1 MKIINHKKPAALIL
15 ILFFLSLFNLTAQA
29 KPEPLPQSL
38 PLECSNIP
46 GKKDKLCVIQTQSPY
61 GPYDEVVFYHMKK
74 NGAVFLLGS
83 QSGGV
88 ATFGGFDFSTTG
100 VYMWVGWAEEGHPHF
115 EFYQTSKFIE
125 NGTRAKALEILGD
138 YYFTGFEKF
147 SDTGEVIYSLD
158 DGAFEDCDKAGK
170 DVSYKINPETS
181 EKYCIKRFN
190 INHPN

>member
-1 MKIINHKKPAALIL
+1 MKILDQKTPPLIL
-15 ILFFLSLFNLTAQA
+15 IILFSLLFNFSALAEQ
-29 KPEPLPQSL
+29 EPLPKSL
-38 PLECSNIP
+38 PLECSDIP
-46 GKKDKLCVIQTQSPY
+46 TRQDKICFIETESPY
-61 GPYDEVVFYHMKK
+61 GPYDDVVFYHMNK
-74 NGAVFLLGS
+74 NGSVFLLGS
-83 QSGGV
+83 QSGDV
-88 ATFGGFDFSTTG
+88 ATFGGFDFSPSG
-100 VYMWVGWAEEGHPHF
+100 IYMWLEWAEEGHPHF
-115 EFYQTSKFIE
+115 EFFKTSTFIN
-125 NGTRAKALEILGD
+125 NGTSAESLQILGD